1 MRIGLLVLIIALLF
15 TPSVI
20 CQTAEI
26 TPGDNLVVEGIPTIP
41 AALAEEL
48 SRYQTRSA
56 TLLDWHPSGRE
67 MLIRTRFGDTAQV
80 PLVKSPVGSR
90 QHLPLLTHPLSPPPH
105 HP

>member
-80 PLVKSPVGSR
+80 HLVKSPGGALEPIS
-90 QHLPLLTHPLSPPPH
+90 LSSAPPP
-105 HP
+105 PP